1 MDIKK
6 HTFVAGQVEPALEWQ
21 KMSALEKYDFKHSA
35 LNPRRSRRYHGHIS
49 EKTARKW
56 ARDNQLVGEVLV
68 SWNYYDSDN
77 SKKGVWT
84 VRETRLTID

>member
-6 HTFVAGQVEPALEWQ
+6 QTFVIGHVEPTPEWHN
-21 KMSALEKYDFKHSA
+21 MSRLQQYDLKHTA
-35 LNPRRSRRYHGHIS
+35 VNPRRSRRYYGHIS
-49 EKTARKW
+49 EETARKW
-56 ARDNQLVGEVLV
+56 AQDNQLVGEVLV
-68 SWNYYDSDN
+68 SWTHYDRDN